1 MSNLV
6 NLYGRFSFRAWDENI
21 QDYWDWEEIQDD
33 WESEGY
39 YDSVFRQDHWVCEQ
53 CTTKLD
59 KNKKQIYENDIVIK
73 TDFNAT
79 GYLRTRTCVVEW
91 HPKWLEWVL
100 RTTYGDV
107 YSLSDFDDEQLE
119 IVGNIHEN
127 GDLLD
132 E

>member
-1 MSNLV
+1 MWN
-6 NLYGRFSFRAWDENI
+6 RFNFRFWDEEMKN
-21 QDYWDWEEIQDD
+21 YWSWEEIQED
-33 WESEGY
+33 WEAEGY
-39 YDSVFRQDHWVCEQ
+39 FDTAFRQDHWKCEQ

-59 KNKKQIYENDIVIK
+59 KNKKPIYENDIVIK
-73 TDFNAT
+73 SDFTVT

-91 HPKWLEWVL
+91 HPKWLEWIL

-107 YSLSDFDDEQLE
+107 YSLSEFKDDQLE
-119 IVGNIHEN
+119 IVGNVHEN